1 MEAALTIASA
11 PEPLSKYTKLT
22 DDEIRIMANNM
33 SPIAE
38 NIDILSREKK
48 IDPQIVIDAI
58 GEAVLKA
65 YQKQHRNS
73 TEDIDVRYNPESG
86 QIEIFA
92 RMTVVEEVTDPAR
105 EISLAEVNSMIE
117 GAELGDILEMQR
129 PFEGLGRIAAQ
140 TAKQVITQK
149 VREAERNNVY
159 DEYIKHMGEL
169 VHGFVKRFEKRGDIV
184 VDLGQVEA
192 LLPRSEQS
200 RAEKFSL
207 NERIRAVIIRVT
219 KDVKDTYGQQIILSR
234 TSPDL
239 LKRLFEMEVP
249 EIYDGTVQIKGAVRE
264 AGERSKI
271 AVASTDRDVDPVG
284 ACVGMRG
291 SRVQA
296 VIRELHGEK
305 IDIIQWSD
313 NPAIFA
319 ANGLSPAKVSKVQI
333 INPES
338 KRVEVIV
345 EDDQQ
350 SLAIGKQGQNVR
362 LAARLLG
369 WNIDIRSESDIK
381 REVASQMEQLIS
393 GGQTPLRLAEG
404 KISSSRIATLS
415 AKGIQTLEALSGW
428 QTDELAEKLDCSL
441 DEASGLVTAANEILA
456 RTRSAFPGA
465 APKVASEPEP
475 VEPAES
481 EAEPAS
487 HPAESAERGVESHA
501 PEVAAA
507 LEMNAEEAAGATS
520 APEDASPTEGM
531 VELTGPESNR
541 GSEEGSGGNEEPV
554 GE

>member
-1 MEAALTIASA
+1 
-11 PEPLSKYTKLT
+11 
-22 DDEIRIMANNM
+22 MANNM

-38 NIDILSREKK
+38 NIEILSREKK

-73 TEDIDVRYNPESG
+73 TEDIDVRYNPDSG

-92 RMTVVEEVTDPAR
+92 RMTVVEEVADPAR
-105 EISLAEVNSMIE
+105 EISLSEVNSMIE
-117 GAELGDILEMQR
+117 GAEMGDILEMQR

-140 TAKQVITQK
+140 TAKQVITQT

-159 DEYIKHMGEL
+159 DEYIKHVGEL

-219 KDVKDTYGQQIILSR
+219 KDVKETYGQQIILSR
-234 TSPDL
+234 TSPDI

-249 EIYDGTVQIKGAVRE
+249 EIYDGTVQVRGAVRE

-319 ANGLSPAKVSKVQI
+319 ANALSPAKVSKVQI
-333 INPES
+333 INPEN

-381 REVASQMEQLIS
+381 REVASQMEVLIS
-393 GGQTPLRLAEG
+393 GGQTPMRLAEG
-404 KISSSRIATLS
+404 KISGSRIAMLA
-415 AKGIQTLEALSGW
+415 AKGITALESLVEVQA
-428 QTDELAEKLDCSL
+428 DDLAERLDCSL
-441 DEASGLVTAANEILA
+441 DEASALLTTAGEIIAKTRPASRRPAVEAGVTQ
-456 RTRSAFPGA
+456 A
-465 APKVASEPEP
+465 APVPE
-475 VEPAES
+475 AT
-481 EAEPAS
+481 
-487 HPAESAERGVESHA
+487 A
-501 PEVAAA
+501 PEATAQEAVAADA
-507 LEMNAEEAAGATS
+507 LVADDAASTDEATADADSNPEGLKEEAIGTEATPRAAPGGEGAVI
-520 APEDASPTEGM
+520 E
-531 VELTGPESNR
+531 
-541 GSEEGSGGNEEPV
+541 
-554 GE
+554 

>member
-1 MEAALTIASA
+1 M
-11 PEPLSKYTKLT
+11 P
-22 DDEIRIMANNM
+22 NNM

-38 NIDILSREKK
+38 NIETLSREKK

-65 YQKQHRNS
+65 YQKQHRS
-73 TEDIDVRYNPESG
+73 TSEDIDVRYNPDSG

-92 RMTVVEEVTDPAR
+92 RMTVVEQITDPSR
-105 EISLAEVNSMIE
+105 EIGLEDANTMIE
-117 GAELGDILEMQR
+117 GAELGDILEMQK

-159 DEYIKHMGEL
+159 DEYIKHVGEL
-169 VHGFVKRFEKRGDIV
+169 VHGFVKRFEKRGDVV

-207 NERIRAVIIRVT
+207 NERVRAVIIRVT
-219 KDVKDTYGQQIILSR
+219 KDVKETYGQQVILSR
-234 TSPDL
+234 TNPDL
-239 LKRLFEMEVP
+239 IKRLFEMEVP

-319 ANGLSPAKVSKVQI
+319 ANALSPAKVSKVQI

-381 REVASQMEQLIS
+381 REVATQMEQLIS
-393 GGQTPLRLAEG
+393 GGQTPLRIAEN
-404 KISSSRIATLS
+404 RITLS
-415 AKGIQTLEALSGW
+415 RMAALTAKGIQTLETLSEC
-428 QTDELAEKLDCSL
+428 QADDLAERLDCSL
-441 DEASGLVTAANEILA
+441 DEASVLIGVAQETLAKSRAALA
-456 RTRSAFPGA
+456 VKERAAAATPEAA
-465 APKVASEPEP
+465 APGGFAEPT
-475 VEPAES
+475 AES
-481 EAEPAS
+481 EDVEVVV
-487 HPAESAERGVESHA
+487 VESGPA
-501 PEVAAA
+501 QDLSPEAS
-507 LEMNAEEAAGATS
+507 EQDESTEQAEFDQAQIPAAGDAGEGQDSDMLEATGEH
-520 APEDASPTEGM
+520 AATADE
-531 VELTGPESNR
+531 R
-541 GSEEGSGGNEEPV
+541 KSE
-554 GE
+554 